1 MSFNQQV
8 ILILV
13 DKLIIGLLLAITAY
27 LASRALESYK
37 KRQALAGEIA
47 KQRVQKIAEVW
58 EHLSEWDFLIEEL
71 LRRLARVV
79 ITQHPD
85 DYEHL
90 TDGTQQRKISIT
102 SSAQV
107 YNAMEVLDA
116 ILSKH
121 RYMRIADFGS
131 DWETHITPILNEID
145 AKSKVVGNIIRK
157 NEFWLGLKL
166 TSSCRAFEKGVDDIR
181 GAFDGMDLGLI
192 KIFFHN
198 LEDLRKNVLTIL
210 KEIE

>member
-1 MSFNQQV
+1 MSFKQQV
-8 ILILV
+8 ILMLV
-13 DKLIIGLLLAITAY
+13 DKLIIGLLLAMTAY

-71 LRRLARVV
+71 LRRLAQVA

-85 DYEHL
+85 DFEHFI
-90 TDGTQQRKISIT
+90 QQRRLKIT
-102 SSAQV
+102 SSTQV
-107 YNAMEVLDA
+107 HDAMEVLGA

-121 RYMRIADFGS
+121 YYVRNEDFGP
-131 DWETHITPILNEID
+131 DWQTQITPILNEID
-145 AKSKVVGNIIRK
+145 AKSRVVGNIIRK

-166 TSSCRAFEKGVDDIR
+166 TSSCRAFEKGVDNIR
-181 GAFDGMDLGLI
+181 EAFGGMDLGLLER
-192 KIFFHN
+192 FFHD
-198 LEDLRKNVLTIL
+198 LDDLRRNVLSIL
-210 KEIE
+210 NEIE